1 MGFISR
7 HIDMKLSLDNSTNN
21 RGVGNCMKLYIDI
34 ADAVYPLIRILPGKF
49 FMGGNKAFDGEL
61 REVIIPNPYYIG
73 VFPITQFLWRQFYPN
88 NNSSKYI
95 GPNRPV
101 DELSLDDCLSF
112 IETIKHRTG
121 LPFSIPTESQWEY
134 AAQGGPFSNHSLL
147 AGGNNP
153 DELFGKNEIE
163 DGYQSVTYDVGIF
176 KANELGLFDMNSN
189 VAEWC
194 TSYDDKYHKYVL
206 KGGVMGYEGGL
217 IWEECSIAEQIHETA
232 DSYTPNKGLR
242 LVVNL

>member
-1 MGFISR
+1 
-7 HIDMKLSLDNSTNN
+7 MKLLLDNTTDN
-21 RGVGNCMKLYIDI
+21 RFVSNCLKMHIQI
-34 ADAVYPLIRILPGKF
+34 GEVFYPMIRILPGKF
-49 FMGGNKAFDGEL
+49 FMGGNKSFDGFFHE
-61 REVIIPNPYYIG
+61 EFISNPYYIG
-73 VFPITQFLWRQFYPN
+73 VFPITQLLWKQFFPHK
-88 NNSSKYI
+88 NSSKYI

-101 DELSLDDCLSF
+101 DELSLEDSLSF
-112 IETIKHRTG
+112 IEMMKHHTG
-121 LPFSIPTESQWEY
+121 LPFCMPTESQWEY
-134 AAQGGPFSNHSLL
+134 AALGGSLSNHSVL

-153 DELFGKNEIE
+153 DELFEKNEVD

-206 KGGVMGYEGGL
+206 KGGVLGFEGGL